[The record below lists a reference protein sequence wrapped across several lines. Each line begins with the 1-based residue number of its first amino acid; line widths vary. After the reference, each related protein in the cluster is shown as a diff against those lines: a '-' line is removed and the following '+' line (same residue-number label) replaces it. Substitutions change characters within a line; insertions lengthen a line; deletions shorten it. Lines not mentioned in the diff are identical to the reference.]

1 MAEAFKRK
9 SVHVESSQT
18 TLVPTVGTN
27 AQVVIIGLIA
37 SNKDTSDH
45 EITVEIAEGANTYSY
60 ITGAPLPVNS
70 SLALIEN
77 KIVLME
83 GDSLLVTADANNVVD
98 VTASYL
104 EIA

>member
-9 SVHVESSQT
+9 SVHVQT
-18 TLVPTVGTN
+18 AQTELVPTVGTN

-37 SNKDTSDH
+37 SNKDSSDH
-45 EITVEIAEGANTYSY
+45 EVTVEIFDGANTYSY
-60 ITGAPLPVNS
+60 ITNAPLPVSS

-83 GDSLLVTADANNVVD
+83 GDSLLVTADANNFVD